1 MNLIEHMQPLP
12 TELLLAMALGEV
24 DMQAVAA
31 RAMTERGLDK
41 QGRWVGFERAAKEW
55 QDIGGA

>member
-24 DMQAVAA
+24 DMEAVAA
-31 RAMTERGLDK
+31 RVMMEREMMSRSFTTDVDALWSVHG
-41 QGRWVGFERAAKEW
+41 
-55 QDIGGA
+55 

>member
-1 MNLIEHMQPLP
+1 MNLSEHLQPLP

-24 DMQAVAA
+24 DMEAVAA
-31 RAMTERGLDK
+31 RVMTERGLDK
-41 QGRWVGFERAAKEW
+41 QGCWVGFERAAKEW